1 MMHTEPPDHLNRMVA
16 ETEKDRMA
24 SPDPFLHVN
33 QRFARA
39 VAPRRA
45 RTRRLV
51 RACSHAFARTC
62 TLLTDVIDRPRLRG
76 Q

>member
-51 RACSHAFARTC
+51 RACLHAFAR
-62 TLLTDVIDRPRLRG
+62 TLLTDVIDRPHLRG